1 MFFIDWM
8 VSSNSR
14 TCLIESESIR
24 FRIFAKHDKL
34 FHCCS
39 LTTFLMF
46 LALSVM
52 TQFTLSAI
60 SHMTAIPFTFQMK
73 NVIFK
78 NPVLSNV
85 VASDRKSMDGLD
97 VLKSVVSEQ

>member
-1 MFFIDWM
+1 
-8 VSSNSR
+8 
-14 TCLIESESIR
+14 
-24 FRIFAKHDKL
+24 
-34 FHCCS
+34 
-39 LTTFLMF
+39 
-46 LALSVM
+46 M

>member
-1 MFFIDWM
+1 
-8 VSSNSR
+8 
-14 TCLIESESIR
+14 
-24 FRIFAKHDKL
+24 
-34 FHCCS
+34 
-39 LTTFLMF
+39 MF